1 MIKKQG
7 GGRLMDTY
15 VVFKINGQKY
25 CVNIL
30 TIKEICSNK
39 ETTFLPNTPS
49 FIEGIINLRGE
60 VLSIINLSKKLGIVS
75 STPFQEQKILVV
87 IIDELLLGF
96 LVDEVIGII
105 HTPSENIDNK
115 PKMLE
120 NEENFISGM
129 IKSGDEMI
137 ISIDLE
143 HILNKEELSSV
154 EQLNKEQAI

>member
-75 STPFQEQKILVV
+75 STSFQEQKILVV

-120 NEENFISGM
+120 NEENFISGI

>member
-120 NEENFISGM
+120 NEENFISGI

>member
-25 CVNIL
+25 CINIL

-120 NEENFISGM
+120 NEENFISGI

>member
-1 MIKKQG
+1 MIRKQG

-120 NEENFISGM
+120 NEENFISGI

>member
-1 MIKKQG
+1 
-7 GGRLMDTY
+7 MDTY
-15 VVFKINGQKY
+15 VVFKINEQKY

-39 ETTFLPNTPS
+39 EATFLPNTPS

-60 VLSIINLSKKLGIVS
+60 VLTIINLSKKLGIL
-75 STPFQEQKILVV
+75 STIPFQEQKILVV
-87 IIDELLLGF
+87 LIDELLIGF

-105 HTPSENIDNK
+105 HTPSEDVNDK

-120 NEENFISGM
+120 NEVNFINSI
-129 IKSGDEMI
+129 IKSEDEMI
-137 ISIDLE
+137 ISIDLK

>member
-105 HTPSENIDNK
+105 HTPSEDVNDK

-120 NEENFISGM
+120 NEVNFINSI
-129 IKSGDEMI
+129 IKSEDEMI
-137 ISIDLE
+137 ISIDLK

>member
-60 VLSIINLSKKLGIVS
+60 VLNIINLSKKLGIVS

-120 NEENFISGM
+120 NEENFISGI

-154 EQLNKEQAI
+154 EQINKEQAI

>member
-1 MIKKQG
+1 
-7 GGRLMDTY
+7 MDTY
-15 VVFKINGQKY
+15 VVFKINEQKY

-120 NEENFISGM
+120 NEENFISGI

>member
-1 MIKKQG
+1 
-7 GGRLMDTY
+7 MDTY

-120 NEENFISGM
+120 NEENFISGI

>member
-25 CVNIL
+25 CINIL

-120 NEENFISGM
+120 NEENFISGI

-154 EQLNKEQAI
+154 EQLNEEQAI

>member
-25 CVNIL
+25 CINIL

-105 HTPSENIDNK
+105 HTPSEDVNDK

-120 NEENFISGM
+120 NEVNFINSI
-129 IKSGDEMI
+129 IKSEDEMI
-137 ISIDLE
+137 ISIDLK